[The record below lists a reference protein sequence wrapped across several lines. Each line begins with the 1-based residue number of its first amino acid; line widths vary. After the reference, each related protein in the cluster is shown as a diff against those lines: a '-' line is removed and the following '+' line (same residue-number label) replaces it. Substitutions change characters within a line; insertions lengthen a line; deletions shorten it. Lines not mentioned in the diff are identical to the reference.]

1 MMLFD
6 PEVALSIKWG
16 KEAGRQGGGRE
27 MMNATV
33 KQRQTGAGD
42 GYLETSEGSYCP
54 RV

>member
-33 KQRQTGAGD
+33 KQRQTGVWEC
-42 GYLETSEGSYCP
+42 YLETRERSP
-54 RV
+54 